1 MTAMAVRATTSVEVP
16 EAISPSV
23 SVVIPTYNRSSELA
37 RLLQSLACCLRPDGG
52 VEFIVVDDG
61 SSDDTQSTLGACDLE
76 GLINI
81 RKENGGAASARNVG
95 WRAARADLV
104 VFTDDDCVPS
114 ERWLVD
120 IADAFMAGGDAVA
133 GLGAQVVP
141 LVPGFLAE
149 FIQAERLVGHGGD
162 ATNPKYLV
170 TANAAYRRN
179 VLEEVGGFD
188 ERFPGAAGE
197 DTDLTMRVQERDLRL
212 TLITSGT
219 VAHDH
224 RTSLRGLFKTY
235 YRHGRAWTI
244 LARLHPRRGLG
255 TRSVSMATPTY
266 WQRRHRYYRDEGA
279 TGGAAVVYCGLR
291 LAGLACYASGIIREE
306 IECRRAASS

>member
-1 MTAMAVRATTSVEVP
+1 M
-16 EAISPSV
+16 
-23 SVVIPTYNRSSELA
+23 
-37 RLLQSLACCLRPDGG
+37 
-52 VEFIVVDDG
+52 
-61 SSDDTQSTLGACDLE
+61 
-76 GLINI
+76 
-81 RKENGGAASARNVG
+81 
-95 WRAARADLV
+95 

-114 ERWLVD
+114 ARWLVD
-120 IADAFMAGGDAVA
+120 IAEAFSAGGEGVA
-133 GLGAQVVP
+133 GLGAEVVP

-162 ATNPKYLV
+162 ASKPKYLV
-170 TANAAYRRN
+170 TANAAYRRT

-197 DTDLTMRVQERDLRL
+197 DTDLTMRVQEQDLHL
-212 TLITSGT
+212 TLIPRGT

-255 TRSVSMATPTY
+255 TRSVSMATPRY
-266 WQRRHRYYRDEGA
+266 WKHRHRYYRDEGA
-279 TGGAAVVYCGLR
+279 TGGAAFVYCGLR

-306 IECRRAASS
+306 IACRRAALS